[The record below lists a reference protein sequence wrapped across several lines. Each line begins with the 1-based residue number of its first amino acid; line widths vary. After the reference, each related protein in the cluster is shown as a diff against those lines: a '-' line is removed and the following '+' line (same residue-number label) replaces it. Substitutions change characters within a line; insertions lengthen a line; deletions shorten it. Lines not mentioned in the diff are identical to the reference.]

1 MFINKK
7 REGVF
12 MRIGIFGGGA
22 VGLLFAGYLGRIF
35 DVTLIVRRESQARS
49 LLKNGVTVYKEGS
62 AFTTKVRA
70 VQRMEAQPKLD
81 LAIVA
86 VKEYDLISLEEILV
100 ELGVELPLLFVQNG
114 IGHIEWVKSLPHHN
128 LIAGSVE
135 HGALK
140 ENDATVHHLGEAG
153 TNIAL
158 IRGNCGV
165 LKEVVSKSNDSFPIS
180 IQHDF
185 EKMLLTK
192 LFVNVSINPL
202 TSLTRVTNG
211 RLVENP
217 HFYHLQRDLFR
228 ELLLLF
234 PHMEGVI
241 SFDKVV
247 DICRNTYQNRSSMLK
262 DIESQRRT
270 EIESILGVLL
280 ERANKE
286 HQYVPIMN
294 VLYRLV
300 KGIEREGL
308 GG

>member
-1 MFINKK
+1 MK
-7 REGVF
+7 
-12 MRIGIFGGGA
+12 IGIFGGGA
-22 VGLLFAGYLGRIF
+22 VGLLFAGNLGRVY
-35 DVTLIVRRESQARS
+35 DVTLIVRRESQVRS
-49 LLKNGVTVYKEGS
+49 LMRNGITIHKKGS
-62 AFTTKVRA
+62 TTTTKVRA
-70 VQRMEAQPKLD
+70 VQSIAAHEKLD

-86 VKEYDLISLEEILV
+86 VKEYDLSSLEDALV
-100 ELGVELPLLFVQNG
+100 KIGSDVPLLFVQNG
-114 IGHIEWVKSLPHHN
+114 IGHVEWVKSLPHHD

-140 ENDATVHHLGEAG
+140 ENDVTIHHLGEAG

-158 IRGNCGV
+158 IRGKWGV
-165 LKEVVSKSNDSFPIS
+165 VEEVVTKCIDSFPFI
-180 IQHDF
+180 IQDDF
-185 EKMLLTK
+185 EKMLLNK

-202 TSLTRVTNG
+202 TALTGVTNG
-211 RLVENP
+211 KLTENP
-217 HFYHLQRDLFR
+217 HFHLLQRELFS

-234 PHMEGVI
+234 PHMEGTI
-241 SFDKVV
+241 SFDRVV

-262 DIESQRRT
+262 DIESHRRT

-280 ERANKE
+280 EKAQKE
-286 HQYVPIMN
+286 NHFVPIMN